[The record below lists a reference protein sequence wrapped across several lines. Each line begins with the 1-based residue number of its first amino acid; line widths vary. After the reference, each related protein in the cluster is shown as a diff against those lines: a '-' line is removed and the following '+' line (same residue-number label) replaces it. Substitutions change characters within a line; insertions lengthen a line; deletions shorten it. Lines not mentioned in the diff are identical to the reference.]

1 MLRADATGSD
11 VRPRYD
17 YVEGIRALACL
28 TVVLNHAVAEAFPIL
43 YRVEIPSVLSILQ
56 LWFAFGHHAVT
67 AFIVVSGFCL
77 GLPLAGGDFE
87 KPVAFRQFMARR
99 LARIVPPYYAALV
112 ISILICFT
120 MFKYPAGMHFD
131 FSAHPRPSDIAAHF
145 LLIQNVFG
153 TGQINYSL
161 WSIATE
167 LQIYMLFPILVALMR
182 KRFGWIA
189 AAGIALAAYG
199 VSYLVMDT
207 RLDRAAI
214 HFVGAFIFGMAASW
228 VAKSGHQ
235 VAQRLR
241 AVAVWPF
248 VFLGGLGGVA
258 FWTQAIPY
266 AKYQTVQLAQD
277 AIVMVAIAALLI
289 ACTTAKSPLRRVLEL
304 KPLVWVGERSYSL
317 YLLHVPIQAALLKIA
332 ISTLDLTHTERL
344 VFSLTVGF
352 GILLGLTWV
361 FHRVVEIPAM
371 ALSRGLR
378 THPALEKA

>member
-1 MLRADATGSD
+1 LQADAN
-11 VRPRYD
+11 VAVPRPRYN

-28 TVVLNHAVAEAFPIL
+28 TVVLNHAVAETFPVL
-43 YRVEIPSVLSILQ
+43 YQVDIPPMLSFIR

-77 GLPLAGGDFE
+77 GLPLAGGDFA

-99 LARIVPPYYAALV
+99 IARIVPPYYAALV
-112 ISILICFT
+112 ISILVCFT

-131 FSAHPRPSDIAAHF
+131 FSAHPRPSDIASHF

-167 LQIYMLFPILVALMR
+167 LHIYMLFPFLVAMLR
-182 KRFGWIA
+182 KRNGWIA
-189 AAGIALAAYG
+189 AAAIAVAAYG
-199 VSYLVMDT
+199 ISYLVMDT
-207 RLDRAAI
+207 RLDRAAV
-214 HFVGAFIFGMAASW
+214 HFVGAFICGIAASW
-228 VAKSGHQ
+228 VTRSEHP
-235 VAQRLR
+235 VATRLR
-241 AVAVWPF
+241 TFSGWPLVA
-248 VFLGGLGGVA
+248 LGGLGGIV
-258 FWTQAIPY
+258 FWTNSLPFAQYQAF
-266 AKYQTVQLAQD
+266 QLAQD
-277 AIVMVAIAALLI
+277 AVVMLAITALLI
-289 ACTTAKSPLRRVLEL
+289 ACTKVKSPLRFLLEA
-304 KPLVWVGERSYSL
+304 KPLVWIGERSYSL
-317 YLLHVPIQAALLKIA
+317 YLLHVPIQAALLKVA
-332 ISTLDLTHTERL
+332 ISMLDLTHTERL

-352 GILLGLTWV
+352 GILVGLTWV

>member
-43 YRVEIPSVLSILQ
+43 YRVEIPSMLSILQ

-77 GLPLAGGDFE
+77 GLPLAGGDFA
-87 KPVAFRQFMARR
+87 KPVACGPFMARR
-99 LARIVPPYYAALV
+99 IARIVPPYYAALV
-112 ISILICFT
+112 ISVLVCFT

-167 LQIYMLFPILVALMR
+167 LQIYMLVPFLVALVR
-182 KRFGWIA
+182 KRNGWIGA
-189 AAGIALAAYG
+189 AAIAVVVYSISYFAAD
-199 VSYLVMDT
+199 S
-207 RLDRAAI
+207 RLGRAAI
-214 HFVGAFIFGMAASW
+214 HFVGAFIFGMGASW
-228 VAKSGHQ
+228 ITKSGHH

-241 AVAVWPF
+241 SVAVWPI
-248 VFLGGLGGVA
+248 VFIGGLGCVA
-258 FWTQAIPY
+258 LWTKALPM
-266 AKYQTVQLAQD
+266 AKYQSVQLVQD

-289 ACTTAKSPLRRVLEL
+289 ACTTPKSPLRRVLEL
-304 KPLVWVGERSYSL
+304 KPLVWIGERSYSL
-317 YLLHVPIQAALLKIA
+317 YLLHVPIQAALLKVA

-344 VFSLTVGF
+344 IFSLTVGF

-371 ALSRGLR
+371 ALSRGIGKQSR
-378 THPALEKA
+378 VVKV

>member
-1 MLRADATGSD
+1 MLRADAIGSD

-43 YRVEIPSVLSILQ
+43 YLVEIPSVLSILQ

-77 GLPLAGGDFE
+77 GLPLAGGDFA

-99 LARIVPPYYAALV
+99 IARIVPPYYAALV

-120 MFKYPAGMHFD
+120 MFKYPAGLHFD

-167 LQIYMLFPILVALMR
+167 LQIYMLFPLLVALMR

-189 AAGIALAAYG
+189 AAGIAVAAYG

-214 HFVGAFIFGMAASW
+214 HLVGAFIFGMAASW

-258 FWTQAIPY
+258 LWTKALPY
-266 AKYQTVQLAQD
+266 VKYQSVLLEQD
-277 AIVMVAIAALLI
+277 VIVMVAIAALLI
-289 ACTTAKSPLRRVLEL
+289 ACTIAKSPLRRVLEL
-304 KPLVWVGERSYSL
+304 KPLVWIGERSYSL
-317 YLLHVPIQAALLKIA
+317 YLLHVQPVEGHWMTTPDQSPGWHPYKQI
-332 ISTLDLTHTERL
+332 R
-344 VFSLTVGF
+344 F
-352 GILLGLTWV
+352 GQPWN
-361 FHRVVEIPAM
+361 R
-371 ALSRGLR
+371 
-378 THPALEKA
+378 